1 MKMATLMPIDS
12 KLRLIFETG
21 IGEGGKPIYKTKSYP
36 NIVEG
41 ATPDGLTQ
49 VADAL
54 ASLSNDPLSYI
65 QQSELH
71 EIL

>member
-1 MKMATLMPIDS
+1 MAFLATRDI

-21 IGEGGKPIYKTKSYP
+21 LSESGKPIYKAKSYG

-41 ATPDGLTQ
+41 VTADQLDQ
-49 VADAL
+49 VGRAL
-54 ASLSNDPLSYI
+54 ASLTNDPLSNI